1 MLLRFYL
8 KCFALVLYLN
18 RNAGPAICIK
28 KIDLFQFLY
37 VTNDPTFQE
46 LEAISLGYLNL
57 NELKLLAY

>member
-1 MLLRFYL
+1 MLTQQS
-8 KCFALVLYLN
+8 ALS
-18 RNAGPAICIK
+18 
-28 KIDLFQFLY
+28 KIDLFQFFY